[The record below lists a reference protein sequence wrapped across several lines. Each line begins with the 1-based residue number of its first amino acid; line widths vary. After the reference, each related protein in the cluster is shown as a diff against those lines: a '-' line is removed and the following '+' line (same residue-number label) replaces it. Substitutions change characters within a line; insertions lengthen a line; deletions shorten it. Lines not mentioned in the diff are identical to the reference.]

1 MPGTIPMPII
11 TYSHMAATP
20 PAWFFVILFG
30 GCTLIGGV
38 VSFFCIT
45 DGFEWGEW
53 GMFSVGI
60 AVAIVTL
67 MVGLLTVTVAFS

>member
-11 TYSHMAATP
+11 TYSHMGATP
-20 PAWFFVILFG
+20 PAWFFVVLFG
-30 GCTLIGGV
+30 LLTLISGT
-38 VSFFCIT
+38 VSFFCIM

-53 GMFSVGI
+53 GMFTLGI

-67 MVGLLTVTVAFS
+67 MVGLLTVAAAFS